1 MIKEKIEQRQKD
13 LEQEKEMFNQYIRF
27 QAKTA
32 QDTKNILSQMNH
44 ENYVNRD
51 YLIQLQ
57 NQQKTQNEKEKSFYE
72 GKKDYTETL
81 RKSLER

>member
-1 MIKEKIEQRQKD
+1 
-13 LEQEKEMFNQYIRF
+13 
-27 QAKTA
+27 
-32 QDTKNILSQMNH
+32 MNH

>member
-1 MIKEKIEQRQKD
+1 
-13 LEQEKEMFNQYIRF
+13 
-27 QAKTA
+27 
-32 QDTKNILSQMNH
+32 MNH

-81 RKSLER
+81 RKSLERQKHLLEMSQQVTTLSKAEK